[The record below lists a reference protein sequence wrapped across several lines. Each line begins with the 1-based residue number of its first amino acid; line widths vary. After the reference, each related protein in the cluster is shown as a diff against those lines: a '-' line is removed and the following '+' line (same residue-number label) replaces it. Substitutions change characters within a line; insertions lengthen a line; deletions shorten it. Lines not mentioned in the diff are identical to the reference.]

1 MFRKI
6 IQRVLLVIYHFK
18 SMSLLIL
25 IASILLL
32 LLLISGVK
40 LNAFIALIIAAFFV
54 GIAKEMPFQDLIN
67 SIQNGVGS
75 TLGSLILIIAFGV
88 ILGNLLS
95 DSGAAQRISSVM
107 IRFFGVRHIKWAMVI
122 TGFSVG
128 ISMFYNAGFI
138 ILIPMVFAVA
148 KSTKQPII
156 YLGIA
161 MASALSI
168 THGFLPPH
176 PGPTAIA
183 VIFKANIGKTLLYG
197 LLVALPALFA
207 AGIVFPEF
215 IKKINAFP
223 PKGLFESKTFT
234 EAEMPSFG
242 ISMLTALVPVF
253 LMGMAT
259 FSELALPEGA
269 FLRSVLLFIGNP
281 TTSMLIAVLFA
292 VLSLGIFRGRK
303 MQDIMD
309 KSGSAMSA
317 ATMIILIIGAGG
329 AFKQVLI
336 DSGMGTDLSQFFEK
350 SSLSPLV
357 LGWLIATII
366 RIALGSATVAGLTA
380 AGIVQP
386 LVIASGV
393 SPELMVL
400 SIGAGSLMC
409 SHVNDTGFWMFKEY
423 FGISVSDTF
432 KTWTVMETIIGV
444 MGLIGVLL
452 LNLWIK

>member
-1 MFRKI
+1 
-6 IQRVLLVIYHFK
+6 
-18 SMSLLIL
+18 MSLLIL
-25 IASILLL
+25 IAGILLL
-32 LLLISGVK
+32 LVLISGVK

-54 GIAKEMPFQDLIN
+54 GITKGMLFPDIIK
-67 SIQNGVGS
+67 SIQEGIGS
-75 TLGSLILIIAFGV
+75 TLGSLILILALGV

-95 DSGAAQRISSVM
+95 DSGAAQRISSVL
-107 IRFFGVRHIKWAMVI
+107 IRSFGIKHIKWAMVL
-122 TGFSVG
+122 TGFAVG

-168 THGFLPPH
+168 AHGFLPPH

-183 VIFKANIGKTLLYG
+183 VIFKADIGKTLLYG
-197 LLVALPALFA
+197 LLVAIPALLV

-215 IKKINAFP
+215 IKKIEANP
-223 PKGLFESKTFT
+223 PKGLFQNKTFN
-234 EAEMPSFG
+234 EDEMPSFG
-242 ISMLTALVPVF
+242 ISFITAIIPV
-253 LMGMAT
+253 LLMAT
-259 FSELALPEGA
+259 ATLSELILPEEA
-269 FLRSVLLFIGNP
+269 PLRPILGFIGNP
-281 TTSMLIAVLFA
+281 TTSLLIAVLFA
-292 VLSLGIFRGRK
+292 VFVLGIRRGRK
-303 MQDIMD
+303 MQEIMD
-309 KSGSAMSA
+309 KSSSALSS
-317 ATMIILIIGAGG
+317 ATMIIMIIAAGG

-336 DSGMGTDLSQFFEK
+336 DSGIGTDLAAFFET
-350 SSLSPLV
+350 STLSPLV

-386 LVIASGV
+386 LVLSSGV

-400 SIGAGSLMC
+400 SVGAGSLMC

-423 FGISVSDTF
+423 FGISVSETF

-444 MGLIGVLL
+444 MGLIGVLV
-452 LNLWIK
+452 LNLLLS

>member
-1 MFRKI
+1 
-6 IQRVLLVIYHFK
+6 
-18 SMSLLIL
+18 MSLLIL

-32 LLLISGVK
+32 LVLIAGAK
-40 LNAFIALIIAAFFV
+40 LNAFISLIIASFFV
-54 GIAKEMPFQDLIN
+54 GLAKGMLFPDLIN
-67 SIQNGVGS
+67 SLQQGIGS
-75 TLGSLILIIAFGV
+75 TLGSLLLIVAFGV

-107 IRFFGVRHIKWAMVI
+107 IQSFGINNIKWAMVI
-122 TGFSVG
+122 TGFAVG

-183 VIFKANIGKTLLYG
+183 VIFKADIGKTLLYG
-197 LLVALPALFA
+197 FLIAIPTLVVS
-207 AGIVFPEF
+207 GIVFPEF
-215 IKKINAFP
+215 IKKINANP
-223 PKGLFESKTFT
+223 PKGLFESKTFA
-234 EAEMPSFG
+234 EDEMPSFG
-242 ISMLTALVPVF
+242 ISFLTALIPVL
-253 LMGMAT
+253 LMALAT
-259 FSELALPEGA
+259 LSELTLAETSS
-269 FLRSVLLFIGNP
+269 LRQMLGFIGNP

-292 VLSLGIFRGRK
+292 LVFLGIKRGQK
-303 MQDIMD
+303 MQTLMD
-309 KSGSAMSA
+309 QSGTALGSV
-317 ATMIILIIGAGG
+317 TMIVLIIAAGG

-336 DSGMGTDLSQFFEK
+336 DSGIGSDLAVFFEA
-350 SSLSPLV
+350 STLSPLV

-386 LVIASGV
+386 LVVSSGI

-423 FGISVSDTF
+423 FGISLKDTF

-444 MGLIGVLL
+444 MGLIGVLV
-452 LNLWIK
+452 LNVFIG

>member
-1 MFRKI
+1 
-6 IQRVLLVIYHFK
+6 
-18 SMSLLIL
+18 MSLLIL
-25 IASILLL
+25 IASVLLL
-32 LLLISGVK
+32 LVLISGAKINAFLALLISS
-40 LNAFIALIIAAFFV
+40 FFV
-54 GIAKEMPFQDLIN
+54 GILKGMPFTALIN
-67 SIQNGVGS
+67 AIQNGVGS
-75 TLGSLILIIAFGV
+75 TLGSLILIISFGV

-95 DSGAAQRISSVM
+95 DSGAAQRISTVM
-107 IRFFGVRHIKWAMVI
+107 IRLFGSKHIKWAMVI

-148 KSTKQPII
+148 KSTKQSII

-183 VIFKANIGKTLLYG
+183 VLFKANIGKTLLYG
-197 LLVALPALFA
+197 IIVAIPALLA
-207 AGIVFPEF
+207 AGIIFPEF

-223 PKGLFESKTFT
+223 PNGLFESKTFT
-234 EAEMPSFG
+234 EAEMPSFK
-242 ISMLTALVPVF
+242 ISILTALIPVF
-253 LMGMAT
+253 LMATAT
-259 FSELALPEGA
+259 FSELLLPENSD
-269 FLRSVLLFIGNP
+269 LRSLLLFIGNP
-281 TTSMLIAVLFA
+281 TTAMLLSVLFA
-292 VLSLGIFRGRK
+292 LFSLGIFRGRK

-309 KSGSAMSA
+309 KSGNALSA

-336 DSGMGTDLSQFFEK
+336 DSGIGTDISKVFEQ
-350 SSLSPLV
+350 SSLSPLF
-357 LGWLIATII
+357 LGWLVATII

-386 LVIASGV
+386 LIAASGV

-423 FGISVSDTF
+423 FGISVSETF
-432 KTWTVMETIIGV
+432 KTWTVMETIIGI
-444 MGLIGVLL
+444 MGLIGVLI
-452 LNLWIK
+452 LNIWIR

>member
-1 MFRKI
+1 
-6 IQRVLLVIYHFK
+6 
-18 SMSLLIL
+18 MSLLIL

-32 LLLISGVK
+32 LVLIAGAK
-40 LNAFIALIIAAFFV
+40 LNAFISLIIASFFV
-54 GIAKEMPFQDLIN
+54 GLTKGMLFPDLIN
-67 SIQNGVGS
+67 SLQQGIGS
-75 TLGSLILIIAFGV
+75 TLGSLLLIVAFGV

-107 IRFFGVRHIKWAMVI
+107 IRSFGIKNIKWAMVI
-122 TGFSVG
+122 TGFAVG

-183 VIFKANIGKTLLYG
+183 VIFKADIGKTLLYG
-197 LLVALPALFA
+197 FLIAIPALVVS
-207 AGIVFPEF
+207 GIVFPEF
-215 IKKINAFP
+215 IKKINANP
-223 PKGLFESKTFT
+223 PKGLFESKTFA
-234 EAEMPSFG
+234 EDEMPSFG
-242 ISMLTALVPVF
+242 ISFLTALIPVL
-253 LMGMAT
+253 LMALAT
-259 FSELALPEGA
+259 LSELTLAETSS
-269 FLRSVLLFIGNP
+269 LRQMLGFIGNP

-292 VLSLGIFRGRK
+292 LVFLGIKRGQK
-303 MQDIMD
+303 MQTLMD
-309 KSGSAMSA
+309 QSGTALGSV
-317 ATMIILIIGAGG
+317 TMIVLIIAAGG

-336 DSGMGTDLSQFFEK
+336 DSGIGSDLAVFFEA
-350 SSLSPLV
+350 STLSPLV

-386 LVIASGV
+386 LVVSSGI

-423 FGISVSDTF
+423 FGISLKDTF

-444 MGLIGVLL
+444 MGLIGVLV
-452 LNLWIK
+452 LNVFIG

>member
-1 MFRKI
+1 
-6 IQRVLLVIYHFK
+6 
-18 SMSLLIL
+18 MSLLIL
-25 IASILLL
+25 IASVVLLL
-32 LLLISGVK
+32 VLISGIK
-40 LNAFIALIIAAFFV
+40 LNAFIALIITAFFV
-54 GIAKEMPFQDLIN
+54 GILKAMPFVSLLE
-67 SIQNGVGS
+67 SIQLGIGS
-75 TLGSLILIIAFGV
+75 TLGSLLLIIAFGV

-95 DSGAAQRISSVM
+95 DSGAAQRISLVM
-107 IRFFGVRHIKWAMVI
+107 IRTFGAQHIKWAMVL

-197 LLVALPALFA
+197 LVVAVPALIV
-207 AGIVFPEF
+207 AGIVFPEL
-215 IKKINAFP
+215 IKKIQAFP
-223 PKGLFESKTFT
+223 PKGLFESKTF
-234 EAEMPSFG
+234 AESELPSFQ
-242 ISMLTALVPVF
+242 ISISTALVPVI
-253 LMGMAT
+253 LMASAT
-259 FSELALPEGA
+259 FSELVLDEENS
-269 FLRSVLLFIGNP
+269 LRHILIFIGNP
-281 TTSMLIAVLFA
+281 TTSLLLAILFA
-292 VLSLGIFRGRK
+292 IVALGLFRGRK

-309 KSGSAMSA
+309 SSGVALGS
-317 ATMIILIIGAGG
+317 ATMIILIIAAGG

-336 DSGMGTDLSQFFEK
+336 DSGIGTDVSLFFKE

-386 LVIASGV
+386 LVIQSGV

-452 LNLWIK
+452 LNVWIK

>member
-1 MFRKI
+1 
-6 IQRVLLVIYHFK
+6 
-18 SMSLLIL
+18 MSILIL

-32 LLLISGVK
+32 LILIGSFK
-40 LNAFIALIIAAFFV
+40 LNAFIALIIASLFV
-54 GIAKEMPFQDLIN
+54 GICKGMFFTDIIN
-67 SIQNGVGS
+67 SLQTGVGS
-75 TLGSLILIIAFGV
+75 TLGSLVLIIAFGV
-88 ILGNLLS
+88 ILGNILS

-107 IRFFGVRHIKWAMVI
+107 IRFFGVKYIKWAMLL

-148 KSTKQPII
+148 QSTKQPII

-161 MASALSI
+161 TASALSI

-183 VIFKANIGKTLLYG
+183 VIFNANIGKTLLYG
-197 LLVALPALFA
+197 FVVAIPALLVAGL
-207 AGIVFPEF
+207 VFPEF
-215 IKKINAFP
+215 IKKIEANP
-223 PKGLFESKTFT
+223 PQGLFENKTFSD
-234 EAEMPSFG
+234 AEMPSFG
-242 ISMLTALVPVF
+242 ISFLTALIPVI
-253 LMGMAT
+253 LMALAT
-259 FSELALPEGA
+259 ITELTLDDKSS
-269 FLRSVLLFIGNP
+269 LRHVLGFIGNP

-292 VLSLGIFRGRK
+292 LIFLGLKRGRK
-303 MQDIMD
+303 MDDLMN
-309 KSGSAMSA
+309 KSSSALSS
-317 ATMIILIIGAGG
+317 ATMIILIIGSGG

-336 DSGMGTDLSQFFEK
+336 DSGIGTDLTVFFE
-350 SSLSPLV
+350 SSTLSPLV

-386 LVIASGV
+386 LVISSGI

-423 FGISVSDTF
+423 FGISLKDTF
-432 KTWTVMETIIGV
+432 KTWTLMETIIGI
-444 MGLIGVLL
+444 MGLIGVLI
-452 LNLWIK
+452 LNQFIG

>member
-1 MFRKI
+1 
-6 IQRVLLVIYHFK
+6 
-18 SMSLLIL
+18 MSLLIL
-25 IASILLL
+25 IAGIILLL
-32 LLLISGVK
+32 ILISVVK
-40 LNAFIALIIAAFFV
+40 LNAFISLIVAAFFV
-54 GIAKEMPFQDLIN
+54 GIFKQMPFPDLIN
-67 SIQNGVGS
+67 SIQEGIGS

-107 IRFFGVRHIKWAMVI
+107 IQSFGIQYIKWAMVI

-197 LLVALPALFA
+197 LIVALPALFM

-223 PKGLFESKTFT
+223 PKGLFDSKTFT
-234 EAEMPSFG
+234 ESEMPSFA
-242 ISMLTALVPVF
+242 ISIVTALVPVF
-253 LMGMAT
+253 LMATAT
-259 FSELALPEGA
+259 FSELFLPKESTLCA
-269 FLRSVLLFIGNP
+269 VLLFIGNP
-281 TTSMLIAVLFA
+281 LTSMLIAILFA
-292 VLSLGIFRGRK
+292 VFSLGILRGRK

-309 KSGSAMSA
+309 KSGSALSS
-317 ATMIILIIGAGG
+317 ATMIILIIAAGG

-336 DSGMGTDLSQFFEK
+336 DSGIGTDLSTFFEQ
-350 SSLSPLV
+350 SSLSPLL

>member
-1 MFRKI
+1 
-6 IQRVLLVIYHFK
+6 
-18 SMSLLIL
+18 MSLLIL

-32 LLLISGVK
+32 LILISGVK
-40 LNAFIALIIAAFFV
+40 LNAFISLIIAAFFV
-54 GIAKEMPFQDLIN
+54 GIAKQMPFPDLIN
-67 SIQNGVGS
+67 SIQQGIGS

-107 IRFFGVRHIKWAMVI
+107 IRLFGVKHIKWAMVI

-148 KSTKQPII
+148 KSTKQPMI

-197 LLVALPALFA
+197 LLVALPALFV

-215 IKKINAFP
+215 IKKIEAFP

-234 EAEMPSFG
+234 EEEMPSFQ
-242 ISMLTALVPVF
+242 ISILTALVPVF
-253 LMGMAT
+253 LMATAT
-259 FSELALPEGA
+259 FSELLLPEGND
-269 FLRSVLLFIGNP
+269 LRALLLFIGNP
-281 TTSMLIAVLFA
+281 TTSMLLAVLFA
-292 VLSLGIFRGRK
+292 ILSLGIFRGRK

-309 KSGSAMSA
+309 KSGTAMSS
-317 ATMIILIIGAGG
+317 ATMIILIIAAGG

-336 DSGMGTDLSQFFEK
+336 DSGMGTDISTFFEK
-350 SSLSPLV
+350 SSLSPLL

-444 MGLIGVLL
+444 MGLVGVLV
-452 LNLWIK
+452 LNIWIK

>member
-1 MFRKI
+1 
-6 IQRVLLVIYHFK
+6 
-18 SMSLLIL
+18 MSLLIL

-32 LLLISGVK
+32 LVLISGAK
-40 LNAFIALIIAAFFV
+40 LNAFIALIITALFA
-54 GIAKEMPFQDLIN
+54 GISKGMPFSDLIN
-67 SIQNGVGS
+67 SIQVGIGS
-75 TLGSLILIIAFGV
+75 TLGSLILIIALGV

-107 IRFFGVRHIKWAMVI
+107 IRSFGIKHIKWAMVI

-148 KSTKQPII
+148 KSAKQPII

-183 VIFKANIGKTLLYG
+183 VIFKADIGKTLLYG
-197 LLVALPALFA
+197 LLVALPALLV
-207 AGIVFPEF
+207 AGIIFPEF

-234 EAEMPSFG
+234 ETEMPSFT
-242 ISMLTALVPVF
+242 ISILTALVPVL
-253 LMGMAT
+253 LMGAAT
-259 FSELALPEGA
+259 FSELILTEKNS
-269 FLRSVLLFIGNP
+269 LRSILLFVGNP

-292 VLSLGIFRGRK
+292 VFTLGLSRRRK

-309 KSGSAMSA
+309 KSGVSLSA
-317 ATMIILIIGAGG
+317 ATMIILIIASGG

-336 DSGMGTDLSQFFEK
+336 DSGMGTDLSTLFEK
-350 SSLSPLV
+350 STLSPLV
-357 LGWLIATII
+357 LGWLVATII

-386 LVIASGV
+386 LVVASGV

-423 FGISVSDTF
+423 FGISVADTF
-432 KTWTVMETIIGV
+432 KTWTVMETIIGI
-444 MGLIGVLL
+444 MGLIGVLI
-452 LNLWIK
+452 LNIWIK

>member
-1 MFRKI
+1 
-6 IQRVLLVIYHFK
+6 
-18 SMSLLIL
+18 MSLLIL

-32 LLLISGVK
+32 LILISGIK
-40 LNAFIALIIAAFFV
+40 LNAFIALVISAFFV
-54 GIAKEMPFQDLIN
+54 GIAKEMPFTDLIN
-67 SIQNGVGS
+67 SIQQGVGS

-88 ILGNLLS
+88 VLGNLLS

-107 IRFFGVRHIKWAMVI
+107 IRSFGIRNIKWAMVI

-183 VIFKANIGKTLLYG
+183 VIFKANIGKTLIYG
-197 LLVALPALFA
+197 LLVAIPSLFA

-215 IKKINAFP
+215 IKKISAFP
-223 PKGLFESKTFT
+223 PKGLFESKTFK

-242 ISMLTALVPVF
+242 VSIVTALVPVF
-253 LMGMAT
+253 LMGTAT
-259 FSELALPEGA
+259 FSELVLSEENA
-269 FLRSVLLFIGNP
+269 LRSVLLFIGNP

-292 VLSLGIFRGRK
+292 VVSLGIFRGRK

-309 KSGSAMSA
+309 KSGSAMSS

-386 LVIASGV
+386 LVAASGV

>member
-1 MFRKI
+1 
-6 IQRVLLVIYHFK
+6 
-18 SMSLLIL
+18 MSLLIL
-25 IASILLL
+25 IAGVL
-32 LLLISGVK
+32 LLLILISGAK
-40 LNAFIALIIAAFFV
+40 INAFLALLIASFFV
-54 GIAKEMPFQDLIN
+54 GISKKMPFQELIN
-67 SIQNGVGS
+67 AIQNGVGS
-75 TLGSLILIIAFGV
+75 TLGSLIIIISFGV

-95 DSGAAQRISSVM
+95 DSGAAQRISTVM
-107 IRFFGVRHIKWAMVI
+107 ISVFGTKHIKWAMVI

-148 KSTKQPII
+148 KSTKQSVI

-161 MASALSI
+161 MASALSV

-183 VIFKANIGKTLLYG
+183 VVFKANIGKTLLYG
-197 LLVALPALFA
+197 IIIAIPALLA

-223 PKGLFESKTFT
+223 PNGLFESKTFSET
-234 EAEMPSFG
+234 EMPSFV
-242 ISMLTALVPVF
+242 ISILTAMVPVF
-253 LMGMAT
+253 LMATAT
-259 FSELALPEGA
+259 FSELVLPEKSY
-269 FLRSVLLFIGNP
+269 LRSLLLFIGNP
-281 TTSMLIAVLFA
+281 TTAMLLSVLFA
-292 VLSLGIFRGRK
+292 LLTLGIFRGRK

-309 KSGSAMSA
+309 KSSKALSS

-336 DSGMGTDLSQFFEK
+336 DSGIGTDLSKVFEE
-350 SSLSPLV
+350 STLSPLF
-357 LGWLIATII
+357 LGWLIATLI

-386 LVIASGV
+386 LIAASGV

-432 KTWTVMETIIGV
+432 KTWTVMETIIGI
-444 MGLIGVLL
+444 MGLTGVLI
-452 LNLWIK
+452 LNIWIK

>member
-1 MFRKI
+1 
-6 IQRVLLVIYHFK
+6 
-18 SMSLLIL
+18 MSILIL

-32 LLLISGVK
+32 LILIGSFK
-40 LNAFIALIIAAFFV
+40 LNAFIALIIASLFV
-54 GIAKEMPFQDLIN
+54 GISKGMFFPDIIN
-67 SIQNGVGS
+67 SLQTGVGS
-75 TLGSLILIIAFGV
+75 TLGSLVLIIAFGV
-88 ILGNLLS
+88 ILGNILS

-107 IRFFGVRHIKWAMVI
+107 IRFFGVKYIKWAMLL
-122 TGFSVG
+122 TGFAVG

-148 KSTKQPII
+148 QSTKQPII

-161 MASALSI
+161 TASALSI

-183 VIFKANIGKTLLYG
+183 VIFNADIGKTLLYG
-197 LLVALPALFA
+197 FVVSIPALLV

-215 IKKINAFP
+215 IKKIVANP
-223 PKGLFESKTFT
+223 PKGLFESKTFSDT
-234 EAEMPSFG
+234 EMPSFA
-242 ISMLTALVPVF
+242 ISFLTALIPVILMALATITELTLDEESTLRHF
-253 LMGMAT
+253 LG
-259 FSELALPEGA
+259 
-269 FLRSVLLFIGNP
+269 FIGNP

-292 VLSLGIFRGRK
+292 IVFLGIKRGRK
-303 MQDIMD
+303 MEDLMD
-309 KSGSAMSA
+309 KSSSSLSS
-317 ATMIILIIGAGG
+317 ATMIIMIIGAGG

-336 DSGMGTDLSQFFEK
+336 DSGIGTDLAVFFEA
-350 SSLSPLV
+350 STLSPLV

-386 LVIASGV
+386 LVISSGI

-423 FGISVSDTF
+423 FGISLKDTF
-432 KTWTVMETIIGV
+432 KTWTLMETIIGI
-444 MGLIGVLL
+444 MGLIGVLV
-452 LNLWIK
+452 LNQFVG

>member
-1 MFRKI
+1 
-6 IQRVLLVIYHFK
+6 
-18 SMSLLIL
+18 MSILIL

-32 LLLISGVK
+32 LILISGAK
-40 LNAFIALIIAAFFV
+40 LNAFIALTITAFFV
-54 GIAKEMPFQDLIN
+54 GILKAMPFTDLIN
-67 SIQNGVGS
+67 SIQQGIGS
-75 TLGSLILIIAFGV
+75 TLGSLIFIIAFGV

-107 IRFFGVRHIKWAMVI
+107 IRSFGIKHIKWAMVI

-183 VIFKANIGKTLLYG
+183 VIFKAAIGKTLLYG
-197 LLVALPALFA
+197 LIVAIPALVT
-207 AGIVFPEF
+207 AGIIFPEF

-234 EAEMPSFG
+234 EAEMPSFQ
-242 ISMLTALVPVF
+242 ISIITALVPVF
-253 LMGMAT
+253 LMATAT
-259 FSELALPEGA
+259 FSELLLSEENS
-269 FLRSVLLFIGNP
+269 LRPILIFIGNP
-281 TTSMLIAVLFA
+281 TTAMLIAILFA
-292 VLSLGIFRGRK
+292 IFTLGVSRGRK

-309 KSGSAMSA
+309 KSGNAMSS
-317 ATMIILIIGAGG
+317 ATMIILIIAAGG

-336 DSGMGTDLSQFFEK
+336 DSGIGTDLSSFFEK

-386 LVIASGV
+386 LVTASGV

-432 KTWTVMETIIGV
+432 KTWTVMETIIGI
-444 MGLIGVLL
+444 MGLIGVLI
-452 LNLWIK
+452 LNIWIK

>member
-1 MFRKI
+1 
-6 IQRVLLVIYHFK
+6 
-18 SMSLLIL
+18 MSLLIL

-32 LLLISGVK
+32 LVLISGAK
-40 LNAFIALIIAAFFV
+40 LNAFIALSISAFFV
-54 GIAKEMPFQDLIN
+54 GILKGMPFTDLIN
-67 SIQNGVGS
+67 SIQQGIGS
-75 TLGSLILIIAFGV
+75 TLGSLIFIIAFGV

-107 IRFFGVRHIKWAMVI
+107 IQSFGIKYIKWAMVI

-197 LLVALPALFA
+197 LIVAVPALLA
-207 AGIVFPEF
+207 AGILFPEF

-234 EAEMPSFG
+234 EAEMPSFK
-242 ISMLTALVPVF
+242 ISILTALVPVI
-253 LMGMAT
+253 LMGTAT
-259 FSELALPEGA
+259 FSELILAEENS
-269 FLRSVLLFIGNP
+269 LRSILLFIGNP

-292 VLSLGIFRGRK
+292 VFTLGVFRGRK

-309 KSGSAMSA
+309 KSGNALSS
-317 ATMIILIIGAGG
+317 ATMIILIIAAGG

-336 DSGMGTDLSQFFEK
+336 DSGIGTDLTQFFEK

-366 RIALGSATVAGLTA
+366 RISLGSATVAGLTA

-444 MGLIGVLL
+444 MGLIGVLI
-452 LNLWIK
+452 LNIWIK

>member
-1 MFRKI
+1 
-6 IQRVLLVIYHFK
+6 
-18 SMSLLIL
+18 MSLLIL

-32 LLLISGVK
+32 LILILGAK
-40 LNAFIALIIAAFFV
+40 INAFIALIVTAFFV
-54 GIAKEMPFQDLIN
+54 GILKVMPFTDLIN
-67 SIQNGVGS
+67 AIQVGIGG
-75 TLGSLILIIAFGV
+75 TLGSLILILSFGV

-95 DSGAAQRISSVM
+95 ESGAAQRISSVM
-107 IRFFGVRHIKWAMVI
+107 INLFGIKHIKWAMVT

-138 ILIPMVFAVA
+138 ILIPMVFAIA
-148 KSTKQPII
+148 KSTKQSII
-156 YLGIA
+156 YLGLA

-183 VIFKANIGKTLLYG
+183 VIFNADIGKTLFYG
-197 LLVALPALFA
+197 IVVALPAIFVS
-207 AGIVFPEF
+207 GIIFPEF
-215 IKKINAFP
+215 IKKIEAFP

-234 EAEMPSFG
+234 EAEMPSFK
-242 ISMLTALVPVF
+242 ISILTALIPVL
-253 LMGMAT
+253 LMGTAT
-259 FSELALPEGA
+259 LSELTLPEESTV
-269 FLRSVLLFIGNP
+269 RSFLLFIGNP
-281 TTSMLIAVLFA
+281 NTSMLIAVVFALFT
-292 VLSLGIFRGRK
+292 LGIFRGRK
-303 MQDIMD
+303 MPDIMET
-309 KSGSAMSA
+309 SSNALGS

-336 DSGMGTDLSQFFEK
+336 DSGIGTDLSALFEK
-350 SSLSPLV
+350 STLSPLV
-357 LGWLIATII
+357 LGWLVATII

-386 LVIASGV
+386 LVISSGV

-400 SIGAGSLMC
+400 SIGSGSLMC

-432 KTWTVMETIIGV
+432 KTWTIMETIVGI
-444 MGLIGVLL
+444 MGLIGVLI
-452 LNLWIK
+452 LNIWIK

>member
-1 MFRKI
+1 
-6 IQRVLLVIYHFK
+6 
-18 SMSLLIL
+18 MSLLIL
-25 IASILLL
+25 IASIFLLL
-32 LLLISGVK
+32 VLIAGAK
-40 LNAFIALIIAAFFV
+40 LNAFISLIIASFFV
-54 GIAKEMPFQDLIN
+54 GLAKGMLFPDLIN
-67 SIQNGVGS
+67 SLQQGIGS
-75 TLGSLILIIAFGV
+75 TLGSLLLIVAFGV

-107 IRFFGVRHIKWAMVI
+107 IQSFGINNIKWAMVI
-122 TGFSVG
+122 TGFAVG

-183 VIFKANIGKTLLYG
+183 VIFKADIGKTLLYG
-197 LLVALPALFA
+197 FLIAIPALVVS
-207 AGIVFPEF
+207 GIVFPEF
-215 IKKINAFP
+215 IKKINANP
-223 PKGLFESKTFT
+223 PKGLFESKTFA
-234 EAEMPSFG
+234 EDEMPSFG
-242 ISMLTALVPVF
+242 ISFLTALIPVL
-253 LMGMAT
+253 LMALAT
-259 FSELALPEGA
+259 LSELTLAETSS
-269 FLRSVLLFIGNP
+269 LRQMLGFIGNP

-292 VLSLGIFRGRK
+292 LVFLGIKRGQK
-303 MQDIMD
+303 MQTLMD
-309 KSGSAMSA
+309 QSGTALGSV
-317 ATMIILIIGAGG
+317 TMIVLIIAAGG

-336 DSGMGTDLSQFFEK
+336 DSGIGSDLAVFFEA
-350 SSLSPLV
+350 STLSPLV

-386 LVIASGV
+386 LVVSSGI

-423 FGISVSDTF
+423 FGISLKDTF
-432 KTWTVMETIIGV
+432 RTWTVMETIIGV
-444 MGLIGVLL
+444 MGLIGVLV
-452 LNLWIK
+452 LNVFIG

>member
-1 MFRKI
+1 
-6 IQRVLLVIYHFK
+6 
-18 SMSLLIL
+18 MSLLIL

-32 LLLISGVK
+32 LILISGVK

-54 GIAKEMPFQDLIN
+54 GIAKEMPFPDLIN
-67 SIQNGVGS
+67 SIQQGVGS

-107 IRFFGVRHIKWAMVI
+107 IHSFGVRHIKWAMVI

-183 VIFKANIGKTLLYG
+183 VIFKANIGKTLFYG

-242 ISMLTALVPVF
+242 ISILTALVPVF

-259 FSELALPEGA
+259 FSELALPEKNS
-269 FLRSVLLFIGNP
+269 LRPVLLFIGNP

-309 KSGSAMSA
+309 KSGSAMSS

-386 LVIASGV
+386 LIIASGV

-444 MGLIGVLL
+444 MGLAGVLV

>member
-1 MFRKI
+1 
-6 IQRVLLVIYHFK
+6 
-18 SMSLLIL
+18 
-25 IASILLL
+25 
-32 LLLISGVK
+32 
-40 LNAFIALIIAAFFV
+40 
-54 GIAKEMPFQDLIN
+54 
-67 SIQNGVGS
+67 
-75 TLGSLILIIAFGV
+75 
-88 ILGNLLS
+88 
-95 DSGAAQRISSVM
+95 
-107 IRFFGVRHIKWAMVI
+107 MVI
-122 TGFSVG
+122 TGFAVG

-183 VIFKANIGKTLLYG
+183 VIFKADIGKTLLYG
-197 LLVALPALFA
+197 FLIAIPALVVS
-207 AGIVFPEF
+207 GIVFPEF
-215 IKKINAFP
+215 IKKINANP
-223 PKGLFESKTFT
+223 PKGLFESKTFA
-234 EAEMPSFG
+234 EDEMPSFG
-242 ISMLTALVPVF
+242 ISFLTALIPVL
-253 LMGMAT
+253 LMALAT
-259 FSELALPEGA
+259 LSELTLAETSS
-269 FLRSVLLFIGNP
+269 LRQMLGFIGNP
-281 TTSMLIAVLFA
+281 TTSMLVAVLFA
-292 VLSLGIFRGRK
+292 LVFLGIKRGQK
-303 MQDIMD
+303 MQTLMD
-309 KSGSAMSA
+309 QSGTALGSV
-317 ATMIILIIGAGG
+317 TMIVLIIAAGG

-336 DSGMGTDLSQFFEK
+336 DSGIGSDLAVFFEA
-350 SSLSPLV
+350 STLSPLV

-386 LVIASGV
+386 LVVSSGI

-423 FGISVSDTF
+423 FGISLKDTF

-444 MGLIGVLL
+444 MGLIGVLV
-452 LNLWIK
+452 LNVFIG

>member
-1 MFRKI
+1 
-6 IQRVLLVIYHFK
+6 
-18 SMSLLIL
+18 MSLLIL
-25 IASILLL
+25 IAGVL
-32 LLLISGVK
+32 LLLILISGAK
-40 LNAFIALIIAAFFV
+40 INAFLALLIASFFV
-54 GIAKEMPFQDLIN
+54 GISKKMPFQELIN
-67 SIQNGVGS
+67 AIQNGVGS
-75 TLGSLILIIAFGV
+75 TLGSLIIIISFGV

-95 DSGAAQRISSVM
+95 DSGAAQRISTVM
-107 IRFFGVRHIKWAMVI
+107 ISLFGTKHIKWAMVI

-148 KSTKQPII
+148 KSTKQSVI

-161 MASALSI
+161 MASALSV

-183 VIFKANIGKTLLYG
+183 VVFKANIGKTLLYG
-197 LLVALPALFA
+197 IIIAIPALLA

-223 PKGLFESKTFT
+223 PNGLFESKTFSET
-234 EAEMPSFG
+234 EMPSFV
-242 ISMLTALVPVF
+242 ISILTAMVPVF
-253 LMGMAT
+253 LMATAT
-259 FSELALPEGA
+259 FSELVLPEKSY
-269 FLRSVLLFIGNP
+269 LRSLLLFIGNP
-281 TTSMLIAVLFA
+281 TTAMLLSVLFA
-292 VLSLGIFRGRK
+292 LLTLGIFRGRK

-309 KSGSAMSA
+309 KSSKALSS

-336 DSGMGTDLSQFFEK
+336 DSGIGTDLSKVFEE
-350 SSLSPLV
+350 STLSPLF
-357 LGWLIATII
+357 LGWLIATLI

-386 LVIASGV
+386 LIAASGV

-409 SHVNDTGFWMFKEY
+409 SHVNDIGFWMFKEY

-432 KTWTVMETIIGV
+432 KTWTVMETIIGI
-444 MGLIGVLL
+444 MGLTGVLI
-452 LNLWIK
+452 LNIWIK

>member
-1 MFRKI
+1 
-6 IQRVLLVIYHFK
+6 
-18 SMSLLIL
+18 MSLLIL
-25 IASILLL
+25 IASIVLLL
-32 LLLISGVK
+32 VLISGAK
-40 LNAFIALIIAAFFV
+40 LNAFIALIITAFFV
-54 GIAKEMPFQDLIN
+54 GILKAMPFVSLLE
-67 SIQNGVGS
+67 SIQLGIGN
-75 TLGSLILIIAFGV
+75 TLGSLLLIIAFGV

-107 IRFFGVRHIKWAMVI
+107 IRTFGVQHIKWAMVL

-183 VIFKANIGKTLLYG
+183 VIFKANIGRTLLYG
-197 LLVALPALFA
+197 LVIAVPALIV
-207 AGIVFPEF
+207 AGIVFPEL
-215 IKKINAFP
+215 IKKIQALP
-223 PKGLFESKTFT
+223 PKGLFESKTF
-234 EAEMPSFG
+234 AESELPSFQ
-242 ISMLTALVPVF
+242 ISITTALFPVI
-253 LMGMAT
+253 LMAFAT
-259 FSELALPEGA
+259 FSELVLDEENS
-269 FLRSVLLFIGNP
+269 LRHILIFIGNP
-281 TTSMLIAVLFA
+281 TTSLLLAILFA
-292 VLSLGIFRGRK
+292 IVALGLFRGRK

-309 KSGSAMSA
+309 SSGAALSS
-317 ATMIILIIGAGG
+317 ATMIILIIAAGG

-336 DSGMGTDLSQFFEK
+336 DSGIGTDVSLFFKE

-386 LVIASGV
+386 LVVQSGV

-452 LNLWIK
+452 LNVWIK

>member
-1 MFRKI
+1 
-6 IQRVLLVIYHFK
+6 
-18 SMSLLIL
+18 MSLLIL

-32 LLLISGVK
+32 LILISGVK
-40 LNAFIALIIAAFFV
+40 LNAFIALVISAFFV
-54 GIAKEMPFQDLIN
+54 GIAKDMPFPDLIN
-67 SIQNGVGS
+67 SVQQGVGS

-107 IRFFGVRHIKWAMVI
+107 IRSFGVRHIKWAMVI

-148 KSTKQPII
+148 KSTRQPVI

-183 VIFKANIGKTLLYG
+183 VIFKADIGKTLLFG
-197 LLVALPALFA
+197 ILVALPALFV

-242 ISMLTALVPVF
+242 ISILTALVPVF

-259 FSELALPEGA
+259 FSELTLAQESS
-269 FLRSVLLFIGNP
+269 LRSVLLFIGNP
-281 TTSMLIAVLFA
+281 ATSMLIAVLFA
-292 VLSLGIFRGRK
+292 ILSLGIFRGRK

-309 KSGSAMSA
+309 KSGSAMSS

-329 AFKQVLI
+329 AFKQVLV
-336 DSGMGTDLSQFFEK
+336 DSGIGTDLSQFFEK

-386 LVIASGV
+386 LVNASGV